1 MSFDW
6 LSFWEF
12 LPRMLQAALVTIQ
25 VSVLAVGFS
34 CLLAPPLT
42 IIRLIAPWPARVVVG
57 VFVEIVRGIPPLV
70 IIAFVYFGLPAIGLM
85 FDGFWTGVVALT
97 IVGVAYA
104 VEIMRSAIESLGRGQ
119 REAALAL
126 GFPVW
131 RTYLEL
137 LFLQALKRTLPPL
150 TNELANVIKAS
161 ALLSVISVHEI
172 TQVGNA
178 LIFETFVVAEI
189 MVQMTILYLIIVG
202 ALSTLSRKL
211 ESRLV

>member
-1 MSFDW
+1 
-6 LSFWEF
+6 
-12 LPRMLQAALVTIQ
+12 
-25 VSVLAVGFS
+25 
-34 CLLAPPLT
+34 
-42 IIRLIAPWPARVVVG
+42 
-57 VFVEIVRGIPPLV
+57 
-70 IIAFVYFGLPAIGLM
+70 
-85 FDGFWTGVVALT
+85 
-97 IVGVAYA
+97 
-104 VEIMRSAIESLGRGQ
+104 MRSAIESLGRGQ